1 MNPEEQRRLTHFLDE
16 LGKVRGV
23 TRDPEADAL
32 IGAATR
38 QQPDAVYL
46 LVQRCLLQDQAL
58 QAANARIEALQ
69 QSLAQAQSR
78 PPRPEG
84 GLLGANPWG
93 RASPPSSPPAA
104 GPLAPF
110 GQPAASPVSGW
121 LGNAMATA
129 AGVAGGA
136 FLFHGI
142 ESLLHGHHPDPGR
155 DDLAWATDP
164 SGEEFTQPAD
174 SPEHADFS
182 TARFDDADSGF
193 GDDDDSS
200 LEI

>member
-1 MNPEEQRRLTHFLDE
+1 MNPEEQRRLTQFLDE

-23 TRDPEADAL
+23 PRDPEADAL

-69 QSLAQAQSR
+69 QSLAQAR

-93 RASPPSSPPAA
+93 RASPPSPPPA
-104 GPLAPF
+104 G
-110 GQPAASPVSGW
+110 
-121 LGNAMATA
+121 M
-129 AGVAGGA
+129 
-136 FLFHGI
+136 
-142 ESLLHGHHPDPGR
+142 R
-155 DDLAWATDP
+155 
-164 SGEEFTQPAD
+164 
-174 SPEHADFS
+174 FS
-182 TARFDDADSGF
+182 TVTCKGRTRCGPNSERNICQARKIRLSSVGTSGIPSMANC
-193 GDDDDSS
+193 GHSAVKCKVS
-200 LEI
+200 CSVIS